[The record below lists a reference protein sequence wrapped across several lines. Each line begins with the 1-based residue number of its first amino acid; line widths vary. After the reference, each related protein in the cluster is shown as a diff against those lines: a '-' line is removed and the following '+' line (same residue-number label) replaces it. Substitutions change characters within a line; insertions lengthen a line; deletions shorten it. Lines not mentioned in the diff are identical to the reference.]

1 MFFKTLLFFP
11 KDIFIFLLRKKKF
24 KKAIHKT
31 EDYKIFFLFFQS
43 LCSLLFLTEKTS
55 ERNDAKKIKR

>member
-1 MFFKTLLFFP
+1 MFFKTLGKQEILFFP

-31 EDYKIFFLFFQS
+31 EDYKIFFLFFSIFMQ
-43 LCSLLFLTEKTS
+43 FAVFDGK
-55 ERNDAKKIKR
+55 DK